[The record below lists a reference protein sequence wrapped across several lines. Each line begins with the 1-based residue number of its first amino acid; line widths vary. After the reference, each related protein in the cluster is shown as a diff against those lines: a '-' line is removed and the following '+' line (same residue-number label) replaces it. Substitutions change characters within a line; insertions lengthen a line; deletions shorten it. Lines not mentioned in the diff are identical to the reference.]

1 MNPSLT
7 IEMTDSKGSI
17 ITSSIEKYGKQLLGF
32 LKGKVRTVEDAEDI
46 LQDVWHQFS
55 NVTNL
60 HDIQNVS
67 SWLYS
72 VARNKVIDSYRKKK
86 IDSIEDFGSNEND
99 GEVSFKEVLLIDE
112 DAQPELALF
121 KDMFWTELMKGLDE
135 LPENQKEV
143 FVLNELEDMTLR
155 EIAEKKQVS
164 IKTITSRKGYAV
176 KNLRKKMN
184 YLYQELNN

>member
-1 MNPSLT
+1 M
-7 IEMTDSKGSI
+7 
-17 ITSSIEKYGKQLLGF
+17 
-32 LKGKVRTVEDAEDI
+32 
-46 LQDVWHQFS
+46 
-55 NVTNL
+55 
-60 HDIQNVS
+60 HDIQNLR

-86 IDSIEDFGSNEND
+86 PDSIEDFNSLGNDEEN
-99 GEVSFKEVLLIDE
+99 SFKELLLIDE

-121 KDMFWTELMKGLDE
+121 KEMFWTELLKGLDE

-143 FVLNELEDMTLR
+143 FVLNELEDLTLQ
-155 EIAEKKQVS
+155 EIADRNQES

-176 KNLRKKMN
+176 KHLRKKLN